1 MCIRDSHKGIRHA
14 GDGAGQARALS
25 GLEQYHGDQ
34 ENRGRHVHNAQNQ
47 LGDIHA
53 ASSFRPRMGHHSSI
67 RYGLWAQLSRAAFKR
82 GFYRSTFPRRF
93 QAFFRISQ
101 PLRTIQ
107 MCIRDRSGGHRAGG
121 YRPGRHGR
129 RGHRHGE
136 RRDDQPRHE
145 RPAAPPE
152 GGLRGGSGD
161 ALTCW
166 TAQIL
171 GLIGSCLLYTSPAEW
186 NGSVP

>member
-1 MCIRDSHKGIRHA
+1 MCFLEQAHDKGNYHKADGHPFGQLGQLGVPGLGPVLGHKGIRHA

-101 PLRTIQ
+101 PPRTI
-107 MCIRDRSGGHRAGG
+107 
-121 YRPGRHGR
+121 R
-129 RGHRHGE
+129 RLPQQVARK
-136 RRDDQPRHE
+136 
-145 RPAAPPE
+145 
-152 GGLRGGSGD
+152 
-161 ALTCW
+161 
-166 TAQIL
+166 
-171 GLIGSCLLYTSPAEW
+171 
-186 NGSVP
+186 

>member
-1 MCIRDSHKGIRHA
+1 MTKVITTKPMATHLVSLASLASQVLARFLAIKVSATPAMAPDR
-14 GDGAGQARALS
+14 RALS

-101 PLRTIQ
+101 PPRTI
-107 MCIRDRSGGHRAGG
+107 
-121 YRPGRHGR
+121 R
-129 RGHRHGE
+129 RLPQQVARK
-136 RRDDQPRHE
+136 
-145 RPAAPPE
+145 
-152 GGLRGGSGD
+152 
-161 ALTCW
+161 
-166 TAQIL
+166 
-171 GLIGSCLLYTSPAEW
+171 
-186 NGSVP
+186 

>member
-1 MCIRDSHKGIRHA
+1 MTKVITTKPMATHLVSLASLASQVLARFLAIKVSA
-14 GDGAGQARALS
+14 TPAMAPGQARALS

-101 PLRTIQ
+101 PPRTI
-107 MCIRDRSGGHRAGG
+107 
-121 YRPGRHGR
+121 R
-129 RGHRHGE
+129 RLPQQVARK
-136 RRDDQPRHE
+136 
-145 RPAAPPE
+145 
-152 GGLRGGSGD
+152 
-161 ALTCW
+161 
-166 TAQIL
+166 
-171 GLIGSCLLYTSPAEW
+171 
-186 NGSVP
+186 